1 VKTTQYFE
9 YTRKR
14 PDRSQIREE
23 WIQSVIDRPVKVEI
37 QSDGRIRKW
46 ARIPEADR
54 YLRVILLE
62 DGQTVHNAFFDRS
75 YKLDSPKFSSPVEI
89 TRTRRATYVNLAK

>member
-1 VKTTQYFE
+1 MKTTLYFN

-14 PDRSQIREE
+14 QDRAQIKEE
-23 WIQSVIDRPVKVEI
+23 WIEFVIENPEKTEI

-46 ARIPEADR
+46 SKITEVNR

-62 DGQTVHNAFFDRS
+62 DGVTVHNAFFDRS
-75 YKLDSPKFSSPVEI
+75 YKEEK
-89 TRTRRATYVNLAK
+89 K

>member
-1 VKTTQYFE
+1 MKTTQYFD

-14 PDRSQIREE
+14 PDRALIKVE
-23 WIQSVIDRPVKVEI
+23 WIKSVVENPGKVEV

-46 ARIPEADR
+46 GKISEAGK

-62 DGQTVHNAFFDRS
+62 DGETIHNAFFDRS
-75 YKLDSPKFSSPVEI
+75 YREE
-89 TRTRRATYVNLAK
+89 

>member
-1 VKTTQYFE
+1 MKTTQYFD

-14 PDRSQIREE
+14 PDRAQIKEDWIKAAIEE
-23 WIQSVIDRPVKVEI
+23 PEKVEI

-46 ARIPEADR
+46 ARISEMGK

-62 DGQTVHNAFFDRS
+62 DGETVHNAFFDRS
-75 YKLDSPKFSSPVEI
+75 YKEEK
-89 TRTRRATYVNLAK
+89 T

>member
-1 VKTTQYFE
+1 MKTTQYFD

-14 PDRSQIREE
+14 PDRAQIKEG
-23 WIQSVIDRPVKVEI
+23 WINAVIEKPEKIEI

-46 ARIPEADR
+46 ARISEAEK

-62 DGQTVHNAFFDRS
+62 DGETVHNAFFDRS
-75 YKLDSPKFSSPVEI
+75 YKED
-89 TRTRRATYVNLAK
+89 

>member
-1 VKTTQYFE
+1 MLAGLHESKVLKMKTTQYFD

-14 PDRSQIREE
+14 PDRAQIRED
-23 WIQSVIDRPVKVEI
+23 WIKSVIDKPDKTEI

-46 ARIPEADR
+46 AKISETGK

-62 DGQTVHNAFFDRS
+62 DGETVHNAFFDRS
-75 YKLDSPKFSSPVEI
+75 YKE
-89 TRTRRATYVNLAK
+89 

>member
-1 VKTTQYFE
+1 MKTTQYFD

-14 PDRSQIREE
+14 PDRTQIKED
-23 WIQSVIDRPVKVEI
+23 WIKAVIQKPEKVEI

-46 ARIPEADR
+46 ARISEAGK

-62 DGQTVHNAFFDRS
+62 DGETVHNAFFDRS
-75 YKLDSPKFSSPVEI
+75 YKGDKI
-89 TRTRRATYVNLAK
+89 